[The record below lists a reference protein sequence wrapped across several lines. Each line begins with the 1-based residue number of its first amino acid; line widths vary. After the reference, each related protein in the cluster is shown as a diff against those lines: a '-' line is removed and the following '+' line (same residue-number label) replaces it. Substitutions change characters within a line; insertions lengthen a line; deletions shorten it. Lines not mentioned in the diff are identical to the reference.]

1 MAGGLYLAVDRASGR
16 GVLVG
21 EGVSELDVVDV
32 LASPAALSG
41 PVRVTVRHA
50 DGELG
55 LMTPHPTLL
64 GYRLD
69 FGPWR
74 YADGVGRVRRSY
86 DPPFPGRWIM
96 VSDSGSLCV
105 VDRAAATIT
114 EITAPGVPPRRWHQD
129 GELPA
134 GAVTIPIL
142 QEGGGRCAGHRIVVR
157 VPDPDPEPDWRD
169 EVSAGDTDPLSE
181 VGPDQRRALA
191 DWRRSGSTPTVYE
204 IGRQVDD
211 AVYLPDHRS
220 LDYARWGELE
230 PARVGPEWADVGSLP
245 GWTLPFDSEPGVEGT

>member
-16 GVLVG
+16 GILVG

-32 LASPAALSG
+32 RASVAALGG

-55 LMTPHPTLL
+55 LMTPHPNLL
-64 GYRLD
+64 GYRRD
-69 FGPWR
+69 GGPWR
-74 YADGVGRVRRSY
+74 YADGVGGVRQSY

-114 EITAPGVPPRRWHQD
+114 EITAPGMPARRWHQND
-129 GELPA
+129 KLPA

-142 QEGGGRCAGHRIVVR
+142 QEGGGRCVGHRIIVR
-157 VPDPDPEPDWRD
+157 IPDLDPEPDWRAD
-169 EVSAGDTDPLSE
+169 DLGDDVELESE
-181 VGPDQRRALA
+181 LGPDQRRALA
-191 DWRRSGSTPTVYE
+191 AWCRSGSTPTVYQ

-211 AVYLPDHRS
+211 AVYLPDEPS
-220 LDYARWGELE
+220 QDYTDWGGWGS
-230 PARVGPEWADVGSLP
+230 PHDSPEWADIGSLP
-245 GWTLPFDSEPGVEGT
+245 GWVPPGRGTDDAGS